1 MLCAW
6 RITHLIIAEDGP
18 WELIIRV
25 RKIVSNGFAGT
36 LLECFYCLSLWVS
49 APISSTSES
58 GASSFRGRLQAN
70 AIDLK
75 RTVSSL

>member
-6 RITHLIIAEDGP
+6 RITHLILAEGGP

-25 RKIVSNGFAGT
+25 RKIVSNGFGGA
-36 LLECFYCLSLWVS
+36 LLDCFYCLSLWVS
-49 APISSTSES
+49 APISSISEW
-58 GASSFRGRLQAN
+58 GTSSFRGRLQAN

-75 RTVSSL
+75 STVSSL